1 LLNKSTLAV
10 PVRVKGMIPA
20 KPPDT
25 EGQALQ
31 IQREPTPQDKV
42 GALQSHELG
51 WLQQRIAQLR

>member
-1 LLNKSTLAV
+1 
-10 PVRVKGMIPA
+10 MIPA